1 MLKKTLEKGFTI
13 VELLIVIVVIAILAA
28 LVLNT
33 FAGVQQRARDT
44 ERTTDIKAIASQ
56 LEVYYADNG
65 NYPSFAQLDDSAWRG
80 EPNNNMPGIDDNAF
94 IAPQDGSGLQATVS
108 TDKDQYG
115 YVVTTDDAT
124 PASCEAAAGTCQ
136 VYTLSW
142 TPEQEG
148 EGLQEIK
155 SLN

>member
-1 MLKKTLEKGFTI
+1 MLKKTMQKGFTI

-65 NYPSFAQLDDSAWRG
+65 NYPSFTELSDSTWRDT
-80 EPNNNMPGIDDNAF
+80 NMPGIDEGAF
-94 IAPQDGSGLQATVS
+94 FAPQEETASLTDAQS
-108 TDKDQYG
+108 TNKDEYG
-115 YVVTTDDAT
+115 YVVTTNDDP
-124 PASCEAAAGTCQ
+124 PASCEADASTCQ
-136 VYTLSW
+136 IYELSW
-142 TPEQEG
+142 TPEQDD
-148 EGLQEIK
+148 EGLQTIE